1 MCATATTPRTCTPTN
16 APHPHHALPQHADR
30 IPMNPTRPTPHSP
43 WLALWLGFFN
53 DLFRYMGALGRELG
67 GSRGRLLVLAV
78 PLAWLGVFFVLPL
91 LIVLKISLATPI
103 AGVPPYSDLFT
114 LGADGRITVELSM
127 AGYLRLITDPL
138 YVASYINSIQFAAVS
153 TVACLLLGYPIA
165 YGIARAG
172 PMGRLVLLTLVIL
185 PFWTSSLLR
194 TYALIGILRTNGT
207 LNQILLGMGVIDAP
221 IQIINTN
228 VAVYIGITYNY
239 LPFMILPLAA
249 NLMRLDYTLLE
260 AAADLGARPFKSFL
274 TVTLPLSL
282 PGIVAGSM
290 LVFIPALGEYVIPE
304 LLGGPDA
311 LAIGKRIWDDFFM
324 ARDYPLAAAL
334 AVAMLLLIVV
344 PILVFEYFQERD
356 ARREAGK

>member
-1 MCATATTPRTCTPTN
+1 MT
-16 APHPHHALPQHADR
+16 PQH
-30 IPMNPTRPTPHSP
+30 PQQQSP
-43 WLALWLGFFN
+43 WLALWFAFFN
-53 DLFRYMGALGRELG
+53 DLFRYLGALGRELG

-78 PLAWLGVFFVLPL
+78 PLAWLALFFALPL
-91 LIVLKISLATPI
+91 AIVLKISLASPV
-103 AGVPPYSDLFT
+103 AGVPPYTDLVA
-114 LGADGRITVELSM
+114 LGPDGRVTIELSL
-127 AGYLRLITDPL
+127 AGYLRLLTDPL
-138 YVASYINSIQFAAVS
+138 YVASYLNSIQFAAVS

-172 PMGRLVLLTLVIL
+172 PLARLVLLTLVIL

-207 LNQILLGMGVIDAP
+207 LNQILLGLGLIDAP
-221 IQIINTN
+221 VQLLNTN
-228 VAVYIGITYNY
+228 LAVYIGITYNY

-260 AAADLGARPFKSFL
+260 AAADLGARPLKAFL
-274 TVTLPLSL
+274 TVTVPLSL
-282 PGIVAGSM
+282 PGIVAGSL

-324 ARDYPLAAAL
+324 ARDYPLAAAV

-344 PILVFEYFQERD
+344 PMLVFEYVQERD
-356 ARREAGK
+356 ARREARR